1 MPEPTES
8 VEADTAFGKFKISS
22 ANINTLAT
30 IVTLILVSVIAYVIN
45 AHAGD
50 AKETGKAV
58 AQELKEANK
67 EVAATI
73 KESNREISK
82 VLNDLAGAMREAN
95 CLAQYETAQEKA
107 KNADICKR
115 ISH

>member
-1 MPEPTES
+1 MPEPTET
-8 VEADTAFGKFKISS
+8 VEADTALGKFKVSS
-22 ANINTLAT
+22 ANISTLAS
-30 IVTLILVSVIAYVIN
+30 IVTLILVSVVAYVMN

-50 AKETGKAV
+50 AREAGKAV

-73 KESNREISK
+73 KESNKEVST
-82 VLNDLAGAMREAN
+82 VLNELAKAMREAN
-95 CLAQYETAQEKA
+95 CLAQYATAQEKA

-115 ISH
+115 ISR